1 VVFDVGQQLIP
12 LSRLFASQK
21 VAACEIFLAY
31 SKIASSTSKGLAL
44 TPGPG
49 DVGWTDEHS
58 QDLYYSGQV
67 PRNEENVP
75 VPKS

>member
-1 VVFDVGQQLIP
+1 MVFDVGP
-12 LSRLFASQK
+12 AVGVLSRLFASQK

-67 PRNEENVP
+67 PRTEENTP

>member
-1 VVFDVGQQLIP
+1 MR

-21 VAACEIFLAY
+21 VVATFK
-31 SKIASSTSKGLAL
+31 SSSRTPNSVFNWQGPASTLGA
-44 TPGPG
+44 G

-58 QDLYYSGQV
+58 QDLCYGGQV
-67 PRNEENVP
+67 PQNEGNVP